1 MNSIYKGYKMLEFYQ
16 TILGVDVWCELDTK
30 SGKTIFSFFYNGKP
44 YEYPTIFDTTRS
56 IQGLINLT
64 KINSRQKS

>member
-1 MNSIYKGYKMLEFYQ
+1 MLEFYQ
-16 TILGVDVWCELDTK
+16 TILGVDVWRELDTK
-30 SGKTIFSFFYNGKP
+30 SGKTIFSFFYNDKP
-44 YEYPTIFDTTRS
+44 YEYPTIFDATRS